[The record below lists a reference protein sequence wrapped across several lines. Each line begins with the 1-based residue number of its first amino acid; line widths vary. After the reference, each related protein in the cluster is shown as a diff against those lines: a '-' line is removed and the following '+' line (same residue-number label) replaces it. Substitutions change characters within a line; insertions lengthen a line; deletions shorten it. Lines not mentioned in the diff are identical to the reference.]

1 MNEIKKLPT
10 GISDFETIIENNYYY
25 IDKTLFIEEIGK
37 NIGKTLL
44 FTRPRRFGKT
54 LNMSTLKYFFDIKE
68 AEKNRKLFEGLNIE
82 KTPYISEQGKY
93 PVIFIS
99 FKDIKEMSIN
109 NCEEQL
115 KQLISSLYR
124 DNLNVIESLDE
135 FDREDFVNIC
145 RKNFNQVTLSN
156 SLKFLSKILYEY
168 YKQKVIILID
178 EYDTP
183 LVSAHQYEYYDEAL
197 NLFKGLYS
205 SALKDNPYLHMG
217 VMTGIIRVNKAGIFS
232 DLNNLSVNTIMENE
246 YSEYFGITE
255 KEVEE
260 MLSYYD
266 TEYEMPEVKLWYD
279 GYRFGNAEIYN
290 PWSIL
295 NFVRSKELKAYWI
308 DTSVN
313 YLINHVIK
321 NAGEDLFD
329 ALKELFAGKSVEETI
344 TGNSSMSTLLTQQ
357 EIWELMLFSGYLT
370 IDKKIERNQYLV
382 KIPNKEVQDFFK
394 DKFIEISFGGYSR
407 FYNAMRALKENNIER
422 FEILLQQMVL
432 NSLSYHDT
440 DKEEKFYHILLLGMI
455 QSLDEEYHIHS
466 NQESGLGRYDI
477 ELEPRNKNKRG
488 YILELKVASSEEELK
503 ERAEEGLAQIS
514 EKKYDNV
521 LKERGIKEITYIG
534 IAFHGKKVCIKYCN
548 A

>member
-68 AEKNRKLFEGLNIE
+68 TEKNRKLFEGLNIE

-178 EYDTP
+178 EDDTP
-183 LVSAHQYEYYDEAL
+183 LVSAHQYGYYDEAL

-232 DLNNLSVNTIMENE
+232 VLNNLSVNTIMENE

-266 TEYEMPEVKLWYD
+266 MEYEMPEVKLWYD

-308 DTSVN
+308 DTSEN

-329 ALKELFAGKSVEETI
+329 ALKELLAGKSVEETI

-455 QSLDEEYHIHS
+455 QSLDEEYHIYS

-488 YILELKVASSEEELK
+488 YILELKVASSEEQLK

-514 EKKYDNV
+514 EKKYDSV

>member
-1 MNEIKKLPT
+1 
-10 GISDFETIIENNYYY
+10 
-25 IDKTLFIEEIGK
+25 
-37 NIGKTLL
+37 
-44 FTRPRRFGKT
+44 
-54 LNMSTLKYFFDIKE
+54 
-68 AEKNRKLFEGLNIE
+68 
-82 KTPYISEQGKY
+82 
-93 PVIFIS
+93 
-99 FKDIKEMSIN
+99 
-109 NCEEQL
+109 
-115 KQLISSLYR
+115 
-124 DNLNVIESLDE
+124 
-135 FDREDFVNIC
+135 
-145 RKNFNQVTLSN
+145 
-156 SLKFLSKILYEY
+156 
-168 YKQKVIILID
+168 
-178 EYDTP
+178 
-183 LVSAHQYEYYDEAL
+183 
-197 NLFKGLYS
+197 
-205 SALKDNPYLHMG
+205 MG
-217 VMTGIIRVNKAGIFS
+217 VITGIIRVNKAGIFS

-266 TEYEMPEVKLWYD
+266 MEYEMPEVKLWYD

-295 NFVRSKELKAYWI
+295 NFVRSQELKAYWI
-308 DTSVN
+308 DTSEN

-488 YILELKVASSEEELK
+488 YILELKVASSEEQLK

-514 EKKYDNV
+514 EKKYGSV
-521 LKERGIKEITYIG
+521 LKERGIKEITYIR

-548 A
+548 V

>member
-1 MNEIKKLPT
+1 
-10 GISDFETIIENNYYY
+10 
-25 IDKTLFIEEIGK
+25 
-37 NIGKTLL
+37 
-44 FTRPRRFGKT
+44 
-54 LNMSTLKYFFDIKE
+54 MSTLKYFFDIKE

-178 EYDTP
+178 EDDTP
-183 LVSAHQYEYYDEAL
+183 LVSAHQYGYYDEAL

-329 ALKELFAGKSVEETI
+329 TLKELLAGKSVEETI
-344 TGNSSMSTLLTQQ
+344 TGNSSMSTLLAQQ

-488 YILELKVASSEEELK
+488 YILELKVASSEEQLK

>member
-1 MNEIKKLPT
+1 
-10 GISDFETIIENNYYY
+10 
-25 IDKTLFIEEIGK
+25 
-37 NIGKTLL
+37 
-44 FTRPRRFGKT
+44 
-54 LNMSTLKYFFDIKE
+54 MSTLKYFFDIKE

-266 TEYEMPEVKLWYD
+266 MEYEMPEVKLWYD

-344 TGNSSMSTLLTQQ
+344 TGNSSMSTLLAQQ

-488 YILELKVASSEEELK
+488 YILELKVASSEEQLK

-514 EKKYDNV
+514 EKKYGSV
-521 LKERGIKEITYIG
+521 LKERGIKEITYIR

-548 A
+548 V

>member
-178 EYDTP
+178 EDDTP
-183 LVSAHQYEYYDEAL
+183 LVSAHQYGYYDEAL

-217 VMTGIIRVNKAGIFS
+217 VMTGVIRVNKAGIFS

-308 DTSVN
+308 DTSEN

-329 ALKELFAGKSVEETI
+329 VLKELFAGKSVEETI

-488 YILELKVASSEEELK
+488 YILELKVASSEEQLK